1 MGGGA
6 STQQMMM
13 SSSLKAEPPTVM
25 ISPSSRD
32 DSHPID
38 IHMRNIHNANP
49 DIKIHTVVSVDMDYD
64 HDKAMAI
71 PLGEVSDEQL
81 LAEVARRNLDL
92 HDKITDS
99 LVKETYTLGDA
110 IGIGASGEVLLAT
123 HRTNHTKFACKIVR
137 KNSSMNDAQSMS
149 TEIEIM
155 KRIRHRNVV
164 SMYELYETPKCLWI
178 ILELVDSGDLLTHLA
193 TIDEHS
199 EKLAARFIKQV
210 FHGLHYLHSLGIVHR
225 DIKLD
230 NILLNHEGMIK
241 IADFGLSALVRLGE
255 SGYDPDESKK
265 RKSYREL
272 HEMWGTK
279 EYFAPEIINQAY
291 GPQADIWAVGC
302 ILLEILCGR
311 HAFPHEPGED
321 NHSHYARIKKGVLD
335 FTKSGWKNVSN
346 GAKELVRMLL
356 TIDPNERLS
365 ASEALLHPW
374 IKLSHFH
381 AHGGASV
388 DDEKDP
394 HSNLPLVEAHQILK
408 MRFNERTKK
417 KKKMTYAHN

>member
-6 STQQMMM
+6 ST
-13 SSSLKAEPPTVM
+13 SSSLKVGPPTVI

-32 DSHPID
+32 DSHPVD

-49 DIKIHTVVSVDMDYD
+49 DIKIHTVVSAEMDYD

-99 LVKETYTLGDA
+99 LVKETYNLGDP

-123 HRTNHTKFACKIVR
+123 HRTNNTKFACKIVK

-155 KRIRHRNVV
+155 KRVRHRNIV

-279 EYFAPEIINQAY
+279 EYFAPEIIDQAY
-291 GPQADIWAVGC
+291 GPQADVWAVGC
-302 ILLEILCGR
+302 ILFEILCGR
-311 HAFPHEPGED
+311 HAFPRESGED
-321 NHSHYARIKKGVLD
+321 NQIHYARIKKGVLD

-356 TIDPNERLS
+356 MVDPNERLS

-381 AHGGASV
+381 AHGGSSV

-417 KKKMTYAHN
+417 KKKMTHI

>member
-6 STQQMMM
+6 ST
-13 SSSLKAEPPTVM
+13 SSSLKVGPPTVM
-25 ISPSSRD
+25 ISPNSRD
-32 DSHPID
+32 DSHPVD

-49 DIKIHTVVSVDMDYD
+49 DIKIHTVVSAEMDYD

-99 LVKETYTLGDA
+99 LVKETYNLGDP

-123 HRTNHTKFACKIVR
+123 HRTNNTKFACKIVK

-155 KRIRHRNVV
+155 KRVRHRNIV

-279 EYFAPEIINQAY
+279 EYFAPEIIDQAY
-291 GPQADIWAVGC
+291 GPQADVWAVGC
-302 ILLEILCGR
+302 ILFEILCGR
-311 HAFPHEPGED
+311 HAFPRESGED
-321 NHSHYARIKKGVLD
+321 NQSHYARIKKGVLD

-356 TIDPNERLS
+356 MVDPNERLS

-381 AHGGASV
+381 AHGGSSV

-417 KKKMTYAHN
+417 KKKMIHV